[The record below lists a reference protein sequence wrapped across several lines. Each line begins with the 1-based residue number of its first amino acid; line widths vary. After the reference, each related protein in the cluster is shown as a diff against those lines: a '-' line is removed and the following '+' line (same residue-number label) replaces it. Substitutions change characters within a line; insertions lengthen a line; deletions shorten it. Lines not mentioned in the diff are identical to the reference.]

1 MSYPFSVIVTFD
13 FSSGPTFGYP
23 FILDDPAHGILGTN
37 VLADSASNVVD
48 ISSQVQGISIKGGY
62 NLLTDQ
68 FEATTCNFRIY
79 DPNGDWNPQNTA
91 SPYYGK
97 LIPNRK
103 VRVSTLYNGTAHYL
117 FSGYA
122 SSYNYSYPKDQTV
135 GYVDILCTDAF
146 RLFQLVT
153 VASIP
158 LAVNGQTTG
167 ARINTILDS
176 IGWPSTLRQID
187 TGDSLC
193 QADPGTPRTALG
205 ALKVVE
211 ATEQGAFYVTGE
223 GNAIFK
229 SRSNVEKTNGA
240 APVTVFANNGS
251 GIGYYNVTFAHDDK
265 LVINSTT
272 VTNNGGT
279 AQTYSDAASQLLY
292 FKHSY
297 AMPNLVGQTDADALN
312 VATLYTVT
320 RKDTTIRID
329 SLTLDLSTP
338 DYSAGV
344 TAGLSLDYFN
354 TVQITSDTQGST
366 SIVKTLQV
374 MGNAYEITP
383 QRFMATFTTSEPI
396 DDAFILDSTLYG
408 ILDQS
413 VLTY

>member
-1 MSYPFSVIVTFD
+1 V
-13 FSSGPTFGYP
+13 
-23 FILDDPAHGILGTN
+23 
-37 VLADSASNVVD
+37 
-48 ISSQVQGISIKGGY
+48 
-62 NLLTDQ
+62 
-68 FEATTCNFRIY
+68 RIY
-79 DPNGDWNPQNTA
+79 DPNGDWNPQNVN

-97 LIPNRK
+97 IIPNRK
-103 VRVSTLYNGTAHYL
+103 VRVSTLYGTTAHFL

-122 SSYNYSYPKDQTV
+122 SSYNYTYPKDQSI

-153 VASIP
+153 VNTIAG
-158 LAVNGQTTG
+158 ATAGQTTG
-167 ARINTILDS
+167 QRINSILDA
-176 IGWPSTLRQID
+176 INWPSSLRQID
-187 TGDSLC
+187 TGDTIC
-193 QADPGTPRTALG
+193 QADPGGTRTALG

-211 ATEQGAFYVTGE
+211 ATEQGAFYITGE

-229 SRSNVEKTNGA
+229 SRTNVMITNGA
-240 APVTVFANNGS
+240 APVTIFNNNGTA
-251 GIGYYNVTFAHDDK
+251 IGYYNITFAHDDK

-272 VTNNGGT
+272 VTNVGGT
-279 AQTYSDAASQLLY
+279 PQTSSDSASQDKY

-297 AMPNLVGQTDADALN
+297 AMPNLLSQTDADALN
-312 VATLYTVT
+312 IAALYTAT

-329 SLTLDLSTP
+329 SLTLDLTTP

-354 TVQITSDTQGST
+354 TVQITSDTQGTT
-366 SIVKTLQV
+366 SITKTLQV
-374 MGNAYEITP
+374 MGQAYEITP
-383 QRFMATFTTSEPI
+383 AKFYATFTTSEPI

>member
-1 MSYPFSVIVTFD
+1 MSYPFSVQVTFD

-48 ISSQVQGISIKGGY
+48 ISSQVQAISIKGGY
-62 NLLTDQ
+62 NLTTDQ
-68 FEATTCNFRIY
+68 FEATTCTLRIY
-79 DPNGDWNPQNTA
+79 DPLGYWNPQNTA

-97 LIPNRK
+97 VIPNRK
-103 VRVSTLYNGTAHYL
+103 VRVSTLYGTAAHFL

-122 SSYNYSYPKDQTV
+122 SSYNYQYPKDQIV

-146 RLFQLVT
+146 RLWQLTT
-153 VASIP
+153 VSTVPGGIA
-158 LAVNGQTTG
+158 GQTTG
-167 ARINTILDS
+167 ARINSILDAIS
-176 IGWPSTLRQID
+176 WPSSLRSID

-193 QADPGTPRTALG
+193 QVDPGTVRTALG

-229 SRSNVEKTNGA
+229 SRSNVMKTNGA
-240 APVTVFANNGS
+240 APVTTFNNNGTD
-251 GIGYYNVTFAHDDK
+251 IGYYNITFAHDDK
-265 LVINSTT
+265 LIINSTT
-272 VTNNGGT
+272 VTNVGGT
-279 AQTYSDAASQLLY
+279 AQTSTDAASQLLY
-292 FKHSY
+292 YPHNY

-312 VATLYTVT
+312 IARLYTAT

-329 SLTLDLSTP
+329 NLTLDLTTP
-338 DYSAGV
+338 NYSAGV
-344 TAGLSLDYFN
+344 SAGLTLDYFS
-354 TVQITSDTQGST
+354 TVKITSNTQNST
-366 SIVKTLQV
+366 SITKTLQV

-383 QRFMATFTTSEPI
+383 TTFKCTFTTSEPI
-396 DDAFILDSTLYG
+396 DDGFILDSILYA
-408 ILDQS
+408 ILDTS

>member
-79 DPNGDWNPQNTA
+79 DPNGDWNPQNTS

-103 VRVSTLYNGTAHYL
+103 VRVSTLYNGVAHYL

-122 SSYNYSYPKDQTV
+122 SSYNYSYPKDENV

-176 IGWPSTLRQID
+176 IGWPSTLRQVD
-187 TGDSLC
+187 VGDSLC

-265 LVINSTT
+265 LVINSTS

-279 AQTYSDAASQLLY
+279 TQTYSDAASQLLY

-338 DYSAGV
+338 NYSAGV

>member
-1 MSYPFSVIVTFD
+1 MTYPFSVQVTFD

-48 ISSQVQGISIKGGY
+48 ISTQVQAISIKGGY
-62 NLLTDQ
+62 NLTTDQ
-68 FEATTCNFRIY
+68 FEAATCTLRIY
-79 DPNGDWNPQNTA
+79 DPLGYWNPQNLS
-91 SPYYGK
+91 SPYAGK
-97 LIPNRK
+97 IIPNRK
-103 VRVSTLYNGTAHYL
+103 VRVSTLYNGTAHFL

-122 SSYNYSYPKDQTV
+122 SSYNYQYPKDQIV

-146 RLFQLVT
+146 RLWQLTTVTT
-153 VASIP
+153 VAGGI
-158 LAVNGQTTG
+158 NGQTTG
-167 ARINTILDS
+167 QRINSILDAIS
-176 IGWPSTLRQID
+176 WPSSLRSID

-193 QADPGTPRTALG
+193 QADPGSVRTALS

-229 SRSNVEKTNGA
+229 SRSNVMKTNGA
-240 APVTVFANNGS
+240 APVTTFNNNGTD
-251 GIGYYNVTFAHDDK
+251 IGYFNITFAHDDK
-265 LVINSTT
+265 LIINSTT

-279 AQTYSDAASQLLY
+279 AQNSTDAASQLAY
-292 FKHSY
+292 YPHSY

-312 VATLYTVT
+312 VARLYTAT

-329 SLTLDLSTP
+329 NLTLDLSTP
-338 DYSAGV
+338 NYSTGV
-344 TAGLSLDYFN
+344 TAGLTLDYFN
-354 TVQITSDTQGST
+354 TVKITSNTQNST
-366 SIVKTLQV
+366 SITKTLQI

-383 QRFMATFTTSEPI
+383 TTFKCTFTTSEPI
-396 DDAFILDSTLYG
+396 DDGFILDSTLYG
-408 ILDQS
+408 VLDTS